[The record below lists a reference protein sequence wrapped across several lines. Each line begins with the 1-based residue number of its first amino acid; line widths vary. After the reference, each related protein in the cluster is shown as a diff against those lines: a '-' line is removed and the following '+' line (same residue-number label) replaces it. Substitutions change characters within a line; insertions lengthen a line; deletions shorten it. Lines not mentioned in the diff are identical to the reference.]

1 MEIISLVCILIA
13 LAAMMYFGYRGTPI
27 ILVAPLCGIFVC
39 LTSGLDLAMGM
50 GTTYLNGLG
59 NWVGSY
65 FFTLFTG
72 AIFGC
77 VMTDSGAARSIGLK
91 LSSLATKFKGH
102 EKIAAIWCIPIL
114 SFVLSYG
121 GISVFVAFF
130 TVIAIAKELFEKMDI
145 PWRLYGVGSLGVS
158 ALALT
163 MAPGSPS
170 VNNNIASNYLSTTAM
185 AAPGLSLL
193 AMLIA
198 ILLGHLYF
206 SWELRNV
213 RRDDEHFLPTGTQI
227 AQVDL
232 LSEAGASDNFNE
244 MNIFLALAPSILLIL
259 LLNLVGLP
267 VYIASFVAILAAY
280 ILFWNRLHAKVAT
293 AQRGAVQAIT
303 SACTVA
309 LVVGFGS
316 VVASTS
322 GYQVILDALAMI
334 PDSLGYFQVIIA
346 VNLAAGVT
354 GSSSG
359 GLSIALDSLSDRFL
373 NVLNL
378 NPEAVHRIA
387 CISSGGLDS
396 LPCNGTVLNE
406 LAMAKLPPRVG
417 YRPMF
422 VLTVIT
428 PILTSCLIGLV
439 ATFIGGL

>member
-1 MEIISLVCILIA
+1 M
-13 LAAMMYFGYRGTPI
+13 
-27 ILVAPLCGIFVC
+27 
-39 LTSGLDLAMGM
+39 
-50 GTTYLNGLG
+50 
-59 NWVGSY
+59 
-65 FFTLFTG
+65 
-72 AIFGC
+72 
-77 VMTDSGAARSIGLK
+77 
-91 LSSLATKFKGH
+91 
-102 EKIAAIWCIPIL
+102 
-114 SFVLSYG
+114 
-121 GISVFVAFF
+121 
-130 TVIAIAKELFEKMDI
+130 
-145 PWRLYGVGSLGVS
+145 
-158 ALALT
+158 
-163 MAPGSPS
+163 
-170 VNNNIASNYLSTTAM
+170 
-185 AAPGLSLL
+185 
-193 AMLIA
+193 
-198 ILLGHLYF
+198 
-206 SWELRNV
+206 
-213 RRDDEHFLPTGTQI
+213 
-227 AQVDL
+227 
-232 LSEAGASDNFNE
+232 
-244 MNIFLALAPSILLIL
+244 
-259 LLNLVGLP
+259 GLP

>member
-1 MEIISLVCILIA
+1 MEILSLVCVLIA

-39 LTSGLDLAMGM
+39 LTSGIDLAEGM
-50 GTTYLNGLG
+50 GTIYLSGFG

-91 LSSLATKFKGH
+91 LSAIAMKFKGH

-170 VNNNIASNYLSTTAM
+170 VNNNIASNALGTTAM
-185 AAPGLSLL
+185 AAPVLSLL

-198 ILLGHLYF
+198 IICGHIYY
-206 SWELRNV
+206 SWELSIV
-213 RRDDEHFLPTGTQI
+213 RRKDEHFLPTGAEI
-227 AQVDL
+227 AKVDL
-232 LSEAGASDNFNE
+232 LGNAGATDDFKE
-244 MNIFLALAPSILLIL
+244 MNIIVALIPSIVLIV
-259 LLNLVGLP
+259 LLNVVGMP
-267 VYIASFVAILAAY
+267 VYIASFAAIVVAY
-280 ILFWNRLHAKVAT
+280 ILYWNRLKDKIST
-293 AQRGAVQAIT
+293 AQRGGGQAIS

-316 VVASTS
+316 VVSATS
-322 GYQVILDALAMI
+322 GYQLILDALALI

-359 GLSIALDSLSDRFL
+359 GLSIALDSLGDRFI
-373 NVLNL
+373 NVLHL
-378 NPEAVHRIA
+378 DPAAVHRIA

-406 LAMAKLPPRVG
+406 LAMAKLSPRVG

-422 VLTVIT
+422 FLTVIT
-428 PILTSCLIGLV
+428 PIVTVCIVGLV
-439 ATFIGGL
+439 ATFIGVM